1 MPSLDALIQRLTT
14 VVANLGLIEW
24 LCIFALLLG
33 GGLFLA
39 SRLNG
44 WHTLA
49 KHYGTQQRYQGAWIS
64 QPDDSGKEAGGLS
77 VTLNSGE
84 SENAIKLG
92 ADRDGVYLAMSLG
105 FRPFHPPLFIPWNDI
120 KAVWVAGA
128 PWLKT
133 RNLLRITFRDCPHI
147 PLEVDRH
154 VANRLEEHAEGRWKI
169 PAAD

>member
-1 MPSLDALIQRLTT
+1 MPNLDALIQKLKP
-14 VVANLGLIEW
+14 VVANLGLFEW

-33 GGLFLA
+33 GALFLG

-49 KHYGTQQRYQGAWIS
+49 KHYSTQQSYQGTWIS

-77 VTLNSGE
+77 VWLNNGE

-92 ADRDGVYLAMSLG
+92 ADRDGIYLAMSLG
-105 FRPFHPPLFIPWNDI
+105 FRPFHPPLFIPWNDV
-120 KAVWVAGA
+120 KAVWVQSIPLLPA
-128 PWLKT
+128 K
-133 RNLLRITFRDCPHI
+133 NLLRITFTDCPHI

-154 VANRLEEHAEGRWKI
+154 VANRLEEHAEGRWRL